1 MFWNEQKRINAILKE
16 NLEATEK
23 ALKEEKEKNRLYL
36 HDLMILL
43 KNAEENREQIKVLEN
58 NVEFLTNNL
67 SDECKILLN

>member
-16 NLEATEK
+16 NLESTEK
-23 ALKEEKEKNRLYL
+23 ALEEEKEKNRLYL
-36 HDLMILL
+36 HDILILL

-67 SDECKILLN
+67 SDECKMLLN

>member
-16 NLEATEK
+16 NLESTEK
-23 ALKEEKEKNRLYL
+23 ALEEEKEKNRLYL
-36 HDLMILL
+36 HDIMILL

>member
-23 ALKEEKEKNRLYL
+23 ALEEEKEKNRLYL
-36 HDLMILL
+36 HDIMILL
-43 KNAEENREQIKVLEN
+43 KNAEENRKQIKVLEN

-67 SDECKILLN
+67 SDECKMLLN

>member
-23 ALKEEKEKNRLYL
+23 ALAEEKEKNRLYL
-36 HDLMILL
+36 HDILILL

-67 SDECKILLN
+67 SDECKMLLN

>member
-16 NLEATEK
+16 NLENTEK
-23 ALKEEKEKNRLYL
+23 ALEEEKEKNRLYL
-36 HDLMILL
+36 HDIMILL

>member
-1 MFWNEQKRINAILKE
+1 MFGNEQKRINAILKE

-23 ALKEEKEKNRLYL
+23 ALEEEKEKNRLYL
-36 HDLMILL
+36 HDILILL

>member
-16 NLEATEK
+16 NLESTEK
-23 ALKEEKEKNRLYL
+23 ALEDEKEKNRLYL
-36 HDLMILL
+36 HDILILL

-67 SDECKILLN
+67 SNECKMLLN

>member
-23 ALKEEKEKNRLYL
+23 ALEEEKEKNRLYL
-36 HDLMILL
+36 HDILILL

-67 SDECKILLN
+67 SDECKMLLN

>member
-23 ALKEEKEKNRLYL
+23 ALEEEKEKNRLYL
-36 HDLMILL
+36 HDILILL

-58 NVEFLTNNL
+58 NVEFLRNNL
-67 SDECKILLN
+67 SDECKMLLN

>member
-16 NLEATEK
+16 NLQSTEK
-23 ALKEEKEKNRLYL
+23 ALEEEKEKNRLYL

-43 KNAEENREQIKVLEN
+43 KNAEEYREQIKILEN

>member
-23 ALKEEKEKNRLYL
+23 ALEEEKEKNRLYL
-36 HDLMILL
+36 HDILILL

-58 NVEFLTNNL
+58 NVEFLRNNL
-67 SDECKILLN
+67 SDECLSLLN

>member
-16 NLEATEK
+16 NLQSTEK
-23 ALKEEKEKNRLYL
+23 ALEEEKEKNRLYL
-36 HDLMILL
+36 HDILILL

-67 SDECKILLN
+67 SNECKILLN

>member
-1 MFWNEQKRINAILKE
+1 MFWNEQKRINTILKE

-23 ALKEEKEKNRLYL
+23 ALEEEKEKNRLYL
-36 HDLMILL
+36 HDILILL

-67 SDECKILLN
+67 SDECKMLLN

>member
-58 NVEFLTNNL
+58 NIEFLTNNL
-67 SDECKILLN
+67 SDECLSLLN

>member
-16 NLEATEK
+16 NLQSTEK
-23 ALKEEKEKNRLYL
+23 ALEEEKEKNRLYL
-36 HDLMILL
+36 HDILILL

-67 SDECKILLN
+67 SDECLSLLN

>member
-16 NLEATEK
+16 NLQSTEK
-23 ALKEEKEKNRLYL
+23 ALEEEKEKNRLYL
-36 HDLMILL
+36 HDILILL

>member
-16 NLEATEK
+16 NLQSTEK
-23 ALKEEKEKNRLYL
+23 ALEEEKEKNRLYL
-36 HDLMILL
+36 HDILILL

-67 SDECKILLN
+67 SDECKMLLN

>member
-16 NLEATEK
+16 NLENTEK
-23 ALKEEKEKNRLYL
+23 ALEEEKEKNRLYL
-36 HDLMILL
+36 HDIMILL

-58 NVEFLTNNL
+58 NIEFLTNNL